1 MMIPMLIISITKLIV
16 SVYVWMYVCDLTKPA
31 CSKVCEDILNK
42 TVKSTTCLCPFIQQ
56 NHVHPTGTDNEHKP
70 QSPYWRWIILLI

>member
-1 MMIPMLIISITKLIV
+1 MMKPMLIISITKLIV

-42 TVKSTTCLCPFIQQ
+42 TVKCTPCLCLFFKFFWKYPC
-56 NHVHPTGTDNEHKP
+56 
-70 QSPYWRWIILLI
+70 